1 MRHHCAGNH
10 QRSKDVKVICAAD
23 RSARRNECR
32 SRKKIDRGFGSG
44 CHRSRRFGRC
54 RAEGREGG
62 GRKKMKAKKIAFTGI
77 PVTDIKRAR
86 AFYEGVLGL
95 KVSAE
100 FGEGVWIEYEI
111 GPDTLA
117 IGSVGDQWKPSEDGT
132 SVAIEVE
139 DFDAAIKSLKQAK
152 ARFAVEGIES
162 PVCWMAVVQ
171 DPDGNKIII
180 HKLKPKNEKGI
191 CK

>member
-1 MRHHCAGNH
+1 
-10 QRSKDVKVICAAD
+10 
-23 RSARRNECR
+23 
-32 SRKKIDRGFGSG
+32 
-44 CHRSRRFGRC
+44 
-54 RAEGREGG
+54 
-62 GRKKMKAKKIAFTGI
+62 MKAKKIAFTGI

-86 AFYEGVLGL
+86 GFYEGVLGL
-95 KVSAE
+95 NVSGE

-152 ARFAVEGIES
+152 ARFAAEGIES
-162 PVCWMAVVQ
+162 PVCWMAVVH

-180 HKLKPKNEKGI
+180 HKLKNA
-191 CK
+191 

>member
-1 MRHHCAGNH
+1 
-10 QRSKDVKVICAAD
+10 
-23 RSARRNECR
+23 
-32 SRKKIDRGFGSG
+32 
-44 CHRSRRFGRC
+44 
-54 RAEGREGG
+54 
-62 GRKKMKAKKIAFTGI
+62 MKAKKIAFTGI

-95 KVSAE
+95 KVSRE

-139 DFDAAIKSLKQAK
+139 DFDAAIKSLKQRRLDLPPK
-152 ARFAVEGIES
+152 ES
-162 PVCWMAVVQ
+162 RVRCAGWPWCRTRTVIRLLST
-171 DPDGNKIII
+171 N
-180 HKLKPKNEKGI
+180 
-191 CK
+191 

>member
-1 MRHHCAGNH
+1 
-10 QRSKDVKVICAAD
+10 
-23 RSARRNECR
+23 
-32 SRKKIDRGFGSG
+32 
-44 CHRSRRFGRC
+44 
-54 RAEGREGG
+54 
-62 GRKKMKAKKIAFTGI
+62 MKAKKIAFTGI

-86 AFYEGVLGL
+86 GFYEGVLGL
-95 KVSAE
+95 KVAGE

-139 DFDAAIKSLKQAK
+139 DFDAAINSLKRAN
-152 ARFAVEGIES
+152 ARFPEERIES
-162 PVCWMAVVQ
+162 AVCWMAVVQ

-180 HKLKPKNEKGI
+180 HKRKDA
-191 CK
+191 

>member
-1 MRHHCAGNH
+1 
-10 QRSKDVKVICAAD
+10 
-23 RSARRNECR
+23 
-32 SRKKIDRGFGSG
+32 
-44 CHRSRRFGRC
+44 
-54 RAEGREGG
+54 
-62 GRKKMKAKKIAFTGI
+62 MKAKRIAFTGI

-95 KVSAE
+95 KASSE
-100 FGEGVWIEYEI
+100 FGDGVWIEYDI

-139 DFDAAIKSLKQAK
+139 DFDAAIKGLKDVGAV
-152 ARFAVEGIES
+152 FAAEGIES
-162 PVCWMAVVQ
+162 PVCRMAVVQ

-180 HKLKPKNEKGI
+180 HELKSA
-191 CK
+191 